1 MKIPAQICAV
11 IMLVLC
17 FFTGGLIATPDTVIT
32 LDGRPLSFDVPPRF
46 ENGTA
51 LVPVR
56 AIFEA
61 LGASVSWDE
70 AAQKVTAVK
79 GNTEVILTVGQNT
92 AYRNGASINL
102 GTPAQ
107 VVDDRTLVPLRFV
120 SEAFGSEVSWN
131 PELQEIAIKSSSQT
145 AGPAAQA
152 LPRPVPQT
160 TPEKP
165 APPAAPAPSAK
176 TPGFATGQLWIWI
189 LGGFLILIGALSGA
203 RFVGRFRSKKI
214 EEPIRTG
221 DPVEDRYQEGLR
233 AIDQEKWTD
242 ANSSLVS
249 LSLDKYKDAEALW
262 NYAVA
267 REQYTESRKAE
278 ADDPYWSAYMADY
291 CCRNIPD
298 DYEGVFK
305 EKIMAFKVLCRT
317 NLAEMENDPVAQM
330 KHANAQERKV
340 LPPSG
345 FRADQGETAPPN
357 ESQPEDQ

>member
-1 MKIPAQICAV
+1 MKKTTQIFAV
-11 IMLVLC
+11 VMIALC
-17 FFTGGLIATPDTVIT
+17 FFTGALAASPDTVIT

-46 ENGTA
+46 ENDTA

-61 LGASVSWDE
+61 LGAAVSWDE

-79 GNTEVILTVGQNT
+79 GNTEVILTIGENT
-92 AYRNGASINL
+92 AYRNGASIL
-102 GTPAQ
+102 LSTPAQ

-120 SEAFGSEVSWN
+120 SEAFGAEVSWN
-131 PELQEIAIKSSSQT
+131 QEKQEIAIKSPAQT
-145 AGPAAQA
+145 TGPAAPAAPGQPVAQA
-152 LPRPVPQT
+152 P
-160 TPEKP
+160 PEKP
-165 APPAAPAPSAK
+165 AAPAAPAPSAK
-176 TPGFATGQLWIWI
+176 TPGFFTGQLWIWI

-203 RFVGRFRSKKI
+203 RFVGRFKSQKI

-221 DPVEDRYQEGLR
+221 DPIEDRYQEGLR
-233 AIDQEKWTD
+233 AIDQERWND
-242 ANSSLVS
+242 ANSALVS

-267 REQYTESRKAE
+267 REQYTESKKIE

-305 EKIMAFKVLCRT
+305 DKIIAFKALCKT
-317 NLAEMENDPVAQM
+317 NLAEMETDPVAQM
-330 KHANAQERKV
+330 KHANAQERNKQ
-340 LPPSG
+340 LPP
-345 FRADQGETAPPN
+345 AGERTGTN
-357 ESQPEDQ
+357 EAEAGE

>member
-1 MKIPAQICAV
+1 MKMPAKIFAV
-11 IMLVLC
+11 IMLALF
-17 FFTGGLIATPDTVIT
+17 FFTGGLTASPDTVIT
-32 LDGRPLSFDVPPRF
+32 LDGRPLAFDVPPRF

-79 GNTEVILTVGQNT
+79 GTTEVILTVGENT
-92 AYRNGASINL
+92 AYRNGASITL
-102 GTPAQ
+102 STPAQ

-120 SEAFGSEVSWN
+120 SEAFGAQVSWN
-131 PELQEIAIKSSSQT
+131 QDKQEIAIKSPGQATGS
-145 AGPAAQA
+145 APAVPGQS
-152 LPRPVPQT
+152 VPQA

-165 APPAAPAPSAK
+165 AAPAAPAAPAPPAK
-176 TPGFATGQLWIWI
+176 GPGFGNGQLWIWI
-189 LGGFLILIGALSGA
+189 LGGLLILIGALSGA
-203 RFVGRFRSKKI
+203 RFVGRFKSKKI

-221 DPVEDRYQEGLR
+221 DPIEDRYQEGLR
-233 AIDQEKWTD
+233 AVEQERWTD
-242 ANSSLVS
+242 ANSALVS

-267 REQYTESRKAE
+267 REQYTESKKIE

-305 EKIMAFKVLCRT
+305 EKIMAFKILCKT
-317 NLAEMENDPVAQM
+317 NLAEMETDPVAQM
-330 KHANAQERKV
+330 KHANAQERNKQ
-340 LPPSG
+340 LPPSEE
-345 FRADQGETAPPN
+345 RTRTN
-357 ESQPEDQ
+357 EAEAED